1 MTKSSYKISHFV
13 PKKSSVS
20 GKKPSDTI
28 LVEGELAVNTA
39 SEKIYLRN
47 NVDSSLTDEKI
58 ATFSSDKYIADNYLP
73 LSGGVMLMARA
84 DYGYTKYNGEGIVT
98 TFTPSTLSSNESYLF
113 QTSSDGIKASYIS
126 TGGSTDVQCYTVE
139 DNSGITI
146 AYDSK
151 SNDGPSTWSNKTNV
165 KFTKSGL
172 TTSTEKTL
180 SIKTQGSGL
189 TVTSSYTQFDG
200 DIKMPYMGDNVVLQ
214 DLISG
219 NSYVTSQAL
228 NDLNQR
234 VIETSSHTISCL
246 PLSGGTMFSNAE
258 ISLESGDTVA
268 TSIEDGFFVTDS
280 NLSVGMKYDN
290 DGFDVA
296 KISEHFVSLAKENGL
311 GSEIEEAPKNNKS
324 YARSNG
330 EWVEINNNNNNT
342 SIQYNDLYVGTLV
355 YGNLN
360 ANGKIETYT
369 PSQSEL
375 INQQQIIMTD
385 SICLPYQGVTL
396 HFKVPGAMEC
406 VVYYNSGTTLQSSY
420 QVSYCSNAC
429 SERLHNDDT
438 WTAPLSNNGFDALMY
453 RIGIYNVH
461 LTHPAYLTM
470 DEIQAFIDS
479 GEFSITYDS
488 KDNETVIERN
498 NDILPAVHS
507 ASYYFYNSGGTSEY
521 NRYQCNIPT
530 IVHASDLHSDYYRFK
545 NAMDFADKIK
555 ADCVITS
562 GDYVRS
568 IMYDGLNW
576 LSTETVKHT
585 TPHLPCIG
593 NHDYWQCTTSEFYT
607 NVLSSITNHIGVTS
621 ANTSAC
627 AYVKDFDDKKI
638 RIISLNQYYITSH
651 SYLNSSTFG
660 TSQLRFLIQS
670 LRETPN
676 GYGVLINIHNMG
688 RPQQEDTNSTFYD
701 DLGAGEEALD
711 TDTSALSQVV
721 DAFIEK
727 KTTNVTFSETTL
739 TCNFSGVSEGT
750 EFIAYLAGHQ
760 HRDLITYLD
769 DTSNLQLLLGISADN
784 ICGCDYTKLARGNGL
799 GKSQDVFN
807 VYGIDRVN
815 KQVRIVR
822 VGANIT
828 TDLTERK
835 IMTIKYSK

>member
-1 MTKSSYKISHFV
+1 MAKSSYKISHFV

-47 NVDSSLTDEKI
+47 NVDSSLIDEKI
-58 ATFSSDKYIADNYLP
+58 ATFSSDAYNDERFVNA
-73 LSGGVMLMARA
+73 SGDTV
-84 DYGYTKYNGEGIVT
+84 NGKLGIVD
-98 TFTPSTLSSNESYLF
+98 TLSVSGNAVFS
-113 QTSSDGIKASYIS
+113 
-126 TGGSTDVQCYTVE
+126 
-139 DNSGITI
+139 SGIT
-146 AYDSK
+146 
-151 SNDGPSTWSNKTNV
+151 
-165 KFTKSGL
+165 
-172 TTSTEKTL
+172 
-180 SIKTQGSGL
+180 
-189 TVTSSYTQFDG
+189 
-200 DIKMPYMGDNVVLQ
+200 MPYMGDNVVLQ

-234 VIETSSHTISCL
+234 VVEASSHTISCL

-258 ISLESGDTVA
+258 ISLESGDTVT

-296 KISEHFVSLAKENGL
+296 KISEHFISLAKENGL
-311 GSEIEEAPKNNKS
+311 GSEIEEAPKNSKS

-330 EWVEINNNNNNT
+330 EWVEINNNNNT
-342 SIQYNDLYVGTLV
+342 SISYNELYVGALV
-355 YGNLN
+355 YGNLTS
-360 ANGKIETYT
+360 NGKVTTYT
-369 PSQSEL
+369 PSESDWTS
-375 INQQQIIMTD
+375 QQEIIMTD

-396 HFKVPGAMEC
+396 HFKVPTAMEC
-406 VVYYNSGTTLQSSY
+406 VVYYNSGATLQNSY
-420 QVSYCSNAC
+420 TVSYCSNAC
-429 SERLHNDDT
+429 SERLHDGDT
-438 WTAPLSNNGFDALMY
+438 WSAPLSNNGFDALMY

-461 LTHPAYLTM
+461 KTHPQYLTM
-470 DEIQAFIDS
+470 DEIQAFIDT
-479 GEFSITYDS
+479 GEFSITYEN
-488 KDNETVIERN
+488 KDNASVVERN

-521 NRYQCNIPT
+521 NRRQCNIPT

-545 NAMDFADKIK
+545 NVMDFADKIN

-576 LSTETVKHT
+576 LPTETIKHT

-638 RIISLNQYYITSH
+638 RIISLNQYYITSY
-651 SYLNSSTFG
+651 SYLNSSAFG
-660 TSQLRFLIQS
+660 TSQLRFLIQA

-676 GYGVLINIHNMG
+676 GYGVLINLHNMG
-688 RPQQEDTNSTFYD
+688 RPQLEDTNSTFYD
-701 DLGAGEEALD
+701 DLGTGGEALD

-727 KTTNVTFSETTL
+727 KTTNVTFSEATL
-739 TCNFSGVSEGT
+739 PCNFSGVSEET

-835 IMTIKYSK
+835 IMAIKYSK

>member
-13 PKKSSVS
+13 PKKSSIS

-39 SEKIYLRN
+39 DEKIYLRN
-47 NVDSSLTDEKI
+47 NVDNSLTDEKI
-58 ATFSSDKYIADNYLP
+58 ATFSSDAYNDERFVNASGDTVNGKLGVAD
-73 LSGGVMLMARA
+73 
-84 DYGYTKYNGEGIVT
+84 
-98 TFTPSTLSSNESYLF
+98 TLSVSGNAIFS
-113 QTSSDGIKASYIS
+113 
-126 TGGSTDVQCYTVE
+126 
-139 DNSGITI
+139 SGIT
-146 AYDSK
+146 
-151 SNDGPSTWSNKTNV
+151 
-165 KFTKSGL
+165 
-172 TTSTEKTL
+172 
-180 SIKTQGSGL
+180 
-189 TVTSSYTQFDG
+189 
-200 DIKMPYMGDNVVLQ
+200 MPYMGDNVVLQ

-246 PLSGGTMFSNAE
+246 PLSGGTMLSNAE
-258 ISLESGDTVA
+258 ISLESGDTVT
-268 TSIEDGFFVTDS
+268 TSIEDGFFVTDA

-290 DGFDVA
+290 DGFDTA
-296 KISEHFVSLAKENGL
+296 KISEHFISLAKENGL
-311 GSEIEEAPKNNKS
+311 GSEISEAPKNNKS

-330 EWVEINNNNNNT
+330 KWVEINNNT
-342 SIQYNDLYVGTLV
+342 SVSYNDLYIGKLV
-355 YGNLN
+355 YGNLLS
-360 ANGKIETYT
+360 NGKVQTYT
-369 PSQSEL
+369 PSEDSWTTQY
-375 INQQQIIMTD
+375 QIIMTD

-396 HFKVPGAMEC
+396 HFKMPKAMEC
-406 VVYYNSGTTLQSSY
+406 VVYYNSGTTLSNSY
-420 QVSYCSNAC
+420 TDSYCSNAY
-429 SERLHNDDT
+429 SERLHSDDT
-438 WTAPLSNNGFDALMY
+438 WTAPLSNDGFDALMY
-453 RIGIYNVH
+453 RIGIYNV
-461 LTHPAYLTM
+461 LLNHPKYLTM
-470 DEIQAFIDS
+470 DEIQEFIDK
-479 GEFSITYDS
+479 GEFSITYES
-488 KDNETVIERN
+488 KNNETVIERN

-530 IVHASDLHSDYYRFK
+530 IVHASDFHGDYYRFK
-545 NAMDFADKIK
+545 NAMDFADKIN

-562 GDYVRS
+562 GDYVRT

-576 LSTETVKHT
+576 LPAETIKHA

-651 SYLNSSTFG
+651 SYLNSSAFG
-660 TSQLRFLIQS
+660 TSQLIFLIQS

-688 RPQQEDTNSTFYD
+688 RPKQDDTNITFYD
-701 DLGAGEEALD
+701 DLGTGEEALD

-727 KTTNVTFSETTL
+727 KTTDVTFSEITI
-739 TCNFSGVSEGT
+739 TCNFSGVSEST
-750 EFIAYLAGHQ
+750 EFIAYLSGHQ

-769 DTSNLQLLLGISADN
+769 GTSNLQLLLGISADN

-807 VYGIDRVN
+807 VYGIDRAS

-835 IMTIKYSK
+835 ITTFKYSK